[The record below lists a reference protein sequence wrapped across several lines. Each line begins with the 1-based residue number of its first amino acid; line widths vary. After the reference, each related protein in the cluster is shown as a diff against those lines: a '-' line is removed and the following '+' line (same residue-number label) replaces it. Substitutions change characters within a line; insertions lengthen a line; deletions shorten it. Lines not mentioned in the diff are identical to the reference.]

1 MPVACEKRGDAG
13 RRGDLGLRCGERMTT
28 ELRALAGL
36 DRLIHEPS
44 RLIILT
50 VLYRAAEVDFR
61 YLQKE
66 WKFTPGNLSRHL
78 RKLEAAGYVTVKRA
92 FKGRFPRTVYSLS
105 DLGREALAAYARML
119 KVVSGD

>member
-1 MPVACEKRGDAG
+1 
-13 RRGDLGLRCGERMTT
+13 MTT

-92 FKGRFPRTVYSLS
+92 FRGRFPRTVYSLS

-119 KVVSGD
+119 KVVSED

>member
-1 MPVACEKRGDAG
+1 
-13 RRGDLGLRCGERMTT
+13 MTT

-50 VLYRAAEVDFR
+50 VLYRVAEVDFR

-66 WKFTPGNLSRHL
+66 WKFTPGNLSQG
-78 RKLEAAGYVTVKRA
+78 RKSRS
-92 FKGRFPRTVYSLS
+92 PC
-105 DLGREALAAYARML
+105 
-119 KVVSGD
+119 